1 MSKIE
6 KLKSYKALVD
16 EGVITQDEFETIK
29 KAILSDNS
37 KVNQDEPTEKNIF
50 DNIKQTQDKLIKNP
64 VVGKLNEA
72 VGYVEPTDE
81 ISPKSKIIAALLSII
96 PGMGFLYL
104 QNYKFAVVMW
114 IWWFFALVFDF
125 AYAGL
130 GACTLIF
137 ALIFA
142 FGKQGSWGGMFD
154 RFLVDGQGRKLV
166 TAKK

>member
-6 KLKSYKALVD
+6 KFKSYKALLD

-37 KVNQDEPTEKNIF
+37 KVNQAEPTEKNVF

-64 VVGKLNEA
+64 VVSKLNEA

-104 QNYKFAVVMW
+104 
-114 IWWFFALVFDF
+114 
-125 AYAGL
+125 
-130 GACTLIF
+130 
-137 ALIFA
+137 
-142 FGKQGSWGGMFD
+142 
-154 RFLVDGQGRKLV
+154 
-166 TAKK
+166 